1 VLRWLLIVF
10 TMAGLGISGV
20 HCADDLVAVP
30 ATALN
35 PGVDLSQFA
44 DVHPVAVEIAAPYVD
59 QDGGDLTAR
68 GHDPGDTADDCL
80 VATATATTPSAS
92 GATSVHLPTAVR
104 TPPRVDPQPGRQPR
118 LLPAAT
124 LAQMGVSRT

>member
-1 VLRWLLIVF
+1 MLRWLLIVF

-44 DVHPVAVEIAAPYVD
+44 DVHPVAVEIAAPHVD

-68 GHDPGDTADDCL
+68 
-80 VATATATTPSAS
+80 
-92 GATSVHLPTAVR
+92 
-104 TPPRVDPQPGRQPR
+104 PRPGRHR
-118 LLPAAT
+118 
-124 LAQMGVSRT
+124 